1 MSESTDLPFDI
12 TAIEKLR
19 KVAGDQAPG
28 FVAEMATLFLEEAA
42 KQVAELRRAF
52 SAQDWKIVSRTAH
65 SLKSSSA
72 TLGLMQLSSTCRELE
87 LRAKSGEPP
96 AGTDALIALAATQY
110 EASVPVLK
118 SLA

>member
-1 MSESTDLPFDI
+1 MSETTDLPFDL

-19 KVAGDQAPG
+19 KVAGDQAPA
-28 FVAEMATLFLEEAA
+28 FVAEMAALFLEEAA
-42 KQVAELRRAF
+42 KQVAELRRAHG
-52 SAQDWKIVSRTAH
+52 AKDWKMVSRTAH
-65 SLKSSSA
+65 SLKSSAA

-87 LRAKSGEPP
+87 LRAKSGEAP
-96 AGTDALIALAATQY
+96 ADTGALVALAASQY

>member
-1 MSESTDLPFDI
+1 MSESTDLPFDL

-42 KQVAELRRAF
+42 KQVAELRRAHDVK
-52 SAQDWKIVSRTAH
+52 DWKIVSRTAH
-65 SLKSSSA
+65 SLKSSAA

-87 LRAKSGEPP
+87 MRAKGGEP
-96 AGTDALIALAATQY
+96 AADTEALVARAAAQY
-110 EASVPVLK
+110 AASVPVLK